1 MDNVTIFR
9 KDEFG
14 AVRAVTLEGEPWFVA
29 ADVCRALGIGN
40 SRDATNK
47 LDDDEKMTVDLTD
60 SHSGKRGGAQMI
72 TAVNEPGLYALV
84 LSSRKP
90 EAKAFKRWITHEVI
104 PAIRKTGGYI
114 AGQET
119 MDDDQLLANALMV
132 AQRKIAERNK
142 QLEAANEKIKADAP
156 KVLFA
161 ETVQKAE
168 GDILVR
174 QLARLMN
181 QRGYDVGERRLYEIL
196 RRDGWVIKANA
207 KDQNAPTQKSVDM
220 GLMRVIERT
229 VGSAEKTFLSTTT
242 VITPKGQLYFLNKY
256 APERP
261 ERKIP
266 PVQEAMTLC

>member
-14 AVRAVTLEGEPWFVA
+14 AVRAVTLKGEPWFVA
-29 ADVCRALGIGN
+29 ADVCRALGLGN
-40 SRDATNK
+40 SSQAIAK
-47 LDDDEKMTVDLTD
+47 LDDDEK
-60 SHSGKRGGAQMI
+60 SGVIISDPHGREQVTRFI
-72 TAVNEPGLYALV
+72 SESGLYALV

-181 QRGYDVGERRLYEIL
+181 QRGYDIGERRLYEIL

-229 VGSAEKTFLSTTT
+229 IGSAEKTFLSTTT

-266 PVQEAMTLC
+266 PVQEAMTPC